1 MVQTE
6 AVVETA
12 IYIVLLNA
20 VCTMYTSMY
29 TLLQA
34 AFSGSTR
41 ARF

>member
-6 AVVETA
+6 AVVEAA

-20 VCTMYTSMY
+20 VCPMYTV
-29 TLLQA
+29 LQA

-41 ARF
+41 ACF